1 MIVTID
7 GPAGA
12 GKSTVA
18 KRLSEELKFNY
29 LDTGA
34 MYRSMVFAAISTGT
48 DLADPVALLETCRAA
63 DIDFRVDEIVYNGEN
78 IRDEIRTPEI
88 SRQVKFVAD
97 HIEIRKLLVEKQR
110 ELASTGD
117 FVCEGRDQGT
127 VAFPTAE
134 CKIFLTAS
142 SSERAKRR
150 VADLQEKGINA
161 EVNEIQKDQDERD
174 ERDRQRPV
182 GALQKADDAVEVST
196 DGLSIDEVVAK
207 LATLVREKQSAAAT
221 S

>member
-63 DIDFRVDEIVYNGEN
+63 DIDFRVDEIV
-78 IRDEIRTPEI
+78 
-88 SRQVKFVAD
+88 
-97 HIEIRKLLVEKQR
+97 
-110 ELASTGD
+110 
-117 FVCEGRDQGT
+117 
-127 VAFPTAE
+127 
-134 CKIFLTAS
+134 
-142 SSERAKRR
+142 
-150 VADLQEKGINA
+150 
-161 EVNEIQKDQDERD
+161 
-174 ERDRQRPV
+174 
-182 GALQKADDAVEVST
+182 
-196 DGLSIDEVVAK
+196 
-207 LATLVREKQSAAAT
+207 
-221 S
+221 